1 MALGKRYFGVKR
13 HSMIDRLAG
22 LWRTVRQPTSRGNGE
37 IASFELGNFTLHGD
51 TRIEAERPL
60 RFSGAGR
67 AWSYLVSWENH
78 SPIHQAT
85 NRGLKVELDVCVR
98 SGRLEAG
105 LLAGDLES
113 FVDRVDLADGPQR
126 VVLEAPLAT
135 SAAALVLRSREDGPA
150 SFDVS
155 GVSSQVV
162 AKSEVRERGFLR
174 KSVTDDLAARVKAAK
189 PVIVDVGANK
199 GDTVAR
205 FIETFPAAEIWA
217 LEPHPETF
225 DAMARRFAGLSQVH
239 PHRLA
244 LSSRSGKAIMHSY
257 TNAAINSLSPV
268 AAGAQDLVDG
278 AVVASPTVEVELQS
292 LTKFCGQ
299 VGIDRI
305 DILKLDTQGH
315 EFDILHGEREFLG
328 SGKIRFVLVELL
340 FSPLYA
346 SQAKAGEVIG
356 LLEGSGFKLFDFY
369 DFIYDEARGLKWGDA
384 LFEVTTAS

>member
-1 MALGKRYFGVKR
+1 
-13 HSMIDRLAG
+13 MIDRLAG

-37 IASFELGNFTLHGD
+37 IASFELGTFTLHGD
-51 TRIEAERPL
+51 TQFETGRPL
-60 RFSGAGR
+60 RFRGSGR

-113 FVDRVDLADGPQR
+113 FVDRVELADGPQR

-135 SAAALVLRSREDGPA
+135 SAAALVVRCREDGPA

-155 GVSSQVV
+155 GVSSRGI
-162 AKSEVRERGFLR
+162 AKSLVKERGFFR
-174 KSVTDDLAARVKAAK
+174 KSVTDDLAARVKTAR
-189 PVIVDVGANK
+189 PIIVDVGANK
-199 GDTVAR
+199 GDTVAH
-205 FIETFPAAEIWA
+205 FMAAFPAAEIWA

-225 DAMARRFAGLSQVH
+225 AAMAGRFAGRPQVH

-244 LSSRSGKAIMHSY
+244 LSSRSGTATMHSY

-268 AAGAQDLVDG
+268 AAGALMDG

-292 LTKFCGQ
+292 LTEFCARA
-299 VGIDRI
+299 GIERV

-315 EFDILHGEREFLG
+315 ELDILHSGREFLA
-328 SGKIRFVLVELL
+328 SGKVDFVLAELL

-356 LLEGSGFKLFDFY
+356 LLEGCGFKLFDFY
-369 DFIYDEARGLKWGDA
+369 DFIYDEERGLKWGDA
-384 LFEVTTAS
+384 LFERTAVS

>member
-1 MALGKRYFGVKR
+1 
-13 HSMIDRLAG
+13 MIDRLAG
-22 LWRTVRQPTSRGNGE
+22 MWRSVRQPTSRGNGE
-37 IASFELGNFTLHGD
+37 IASFELGSFTLHGG
-51 TRIEAERPL
+51 TRLEAERPL
-60 RFSGAGR
+60 RFGGSGP

-78 SPIHQAT
+78 SPIHQVT

-98 SGRLEAG
+98 SGRLEVG

-113 FVDRVDLADGPQR
+113 FVDRVELADGAQH
-126 VVLEAPLAT
+126 VVLQAPLAT
-135 SAAALVLRSREDGPA
+135 SAAALVVRSRADGPS

-155 GVSSQVV
+155 GVSSEVI
-162 AKSEVRERGFLR
+162 AKSKVRERGFLR

-199 GDTVAR
+199 GDTVAH
-205 FIETFPAAEIWA
+205 FLATFPAAEIWA

-225 DAMARRFAGLSQVH
+225 AGMARRFAGVPQIH
-239 PHRLA
+239 PHQLA
-244 LSSRSGKAIMHSY
+244 LSSRSGRATMHSY

-278 AVVASPTVEVELQS
+278 AVVASPTVEVALQS
-292 LTKFCGQ
+292 LTEFCGRE
-299 VGIDRI
+299 GIDHI

-315 EFDILHGEREFLG
+315 EFDILHGEREFLA
-328 SGKIRFVLVELL
+328 SGRIRFVLVELL

-369 DFIYDEARGLKWGDA
+369 DFIYDETRGLKWGDA
-384 LFEVTTAS
+384 LFEVATVS